1 MTHIIRYAIIG
12 GGAGIAAT
20 HLAALKKLEFA
31 EVVGLADPNPQ
42 PMQQRA
48 EELGCPSFSDY
59 REMLAQVKPEVV
71 VICAPHPLHRTMAE
85 AAFAAGAHV
94 LTEKPMAIQ
103 VSDADAMIAAAQ
115 AADKLLVINFQ
126 QRFRTAIARAKQ
138 LVDEGT
144 IGELV
149 RVFSVEPWYRP
160 EAYFKLG
167 AWRGTWR
174 GEGGGIL
181 MNQSPHTMDLMCYLA
196 GMPSKV
202 WGWARTRGHA
212 IEVEDTFQAM
222 LEFPNGAPGY
232 ITASTFEAGA
242 QKRLQVIGERG
253 LIEIV
258 EETVYVSRFEQPIRE
273 HMKTCTQP
281 YAAPAKTT
289 EVLDLPDVGG
299 GHLAVYE
306 DLQEAIW
313 RSRPPKITGEQGRM
327 SLELAN
333 AITLSSH
340 EERAVTL
347 PLDRGAYARLLARL
361 QTAHSPRDSTSSYA
375 TTPGAPGA

>member
-1 MTHIIRYAIIG
+1 MSHIIRYALVG

-20 HLAALKKLEFA
+20 HLAALKKLEYA
-31 EVVGLADPNPQ
+31 QVVGLADTNPQ

-48 EELGCPSFSDY
+48 DELGCTSYLDY
-59 REMLAQVKPEVV
+59 RAMLSEVKPEVV
-71 VICAPHPLHRTMAE
+71 VICAPHPLHRSIAE
-85 AAFAAGAHV
+85 DASAAGAHV

-103 VSDADAMIAAAQ
+103 VADADRMIAAAQ
-115 AADKLLVINFQ
+115 AAGKWLVINFQ

-138 LVDEGT
+138 LIDEGA
-144 IGELV
+144 IGDLV

-160 EAYFKLG
+160 AAYYKLG

-181 MNQSPHTMDLMCYLA
+181 MNQSPHTMDLLCYLV
-196 GMPSKV
+196 GMPKKV
-202 WGWARTRGHA
+202 WGWTRTRGHA

-232 ITASTFEAGA
+232 ITASTFETGA
-242 QKRLQVIGERG
+242 QKRLQVIGEHG

-258 EETVYVSRFEQPIRE
+258 EETVYVSRFAQPIRE
-273 HMKTCTQP
+273 FMQSCTEP
-281 YAAPAKTT
+281 FAAPAKTT
-289 EVLDLPDVGG
+289 EVLDLPDVSG
-299 GHLAVYE
+299 GHLAVYQ

-313 RSRPPKITGEQGRM
+313 TGRPPLVTGEQGRM
-327 SLELAN
+327 SLELSN

-340 EERAVTL
+340 EERAITL
-347 PLDRGAYARLLARL
+347 PLDRQAYSTLLAKL
-361 QTAHSPRDSTSSYA
+361 QK
-375 TTPGAPGA
+375 